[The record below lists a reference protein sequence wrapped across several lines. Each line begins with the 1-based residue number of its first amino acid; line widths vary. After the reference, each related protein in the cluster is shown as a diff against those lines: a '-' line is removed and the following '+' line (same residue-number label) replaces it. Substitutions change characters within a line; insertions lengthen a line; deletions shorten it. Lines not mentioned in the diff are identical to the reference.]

1 MTFMM
6 ILSMEAVEQCFT
18 IQLAVSSE
26 DVGEKGKQDRDEA
39 KIVEMIPELDGL
51 KSGRMEIIS

>member
-1 MTFMM
+1 MMFMM

-39 KIVEMIPELDGL
+39 KIVEMIPELDSL